1 MKCDRSLV
9 KGLQSVSMIIPFLLL
24 ISSLIAVAIY
34 LSPNSTLGQSS
45 TSGTQSWLD
54 RENNLRIV
62 FSYTPAIP
70 IIDTPTD
77 LKFSIQN
84 LQTGKLVTDLSARV
98 VILTNSS
105 GTERIFRFSNITA
118 PDGVFSIKYLFPD
131 TGLYQVI
138 TRITSQSNGV
148 ASLAS
153 LASFNVFVPG
163 QPNPFSLNN
172 SSGSSNPWIIF
183 VIAVA
188 AVIATILIVIN
199 RRKARKWNI
208 RRYPQSTSLASSD
221 KINLHHVD
229 NWKLYEL
236 DISRCQQA
244 YNVIGDYFSF
254 VTTILTFYWHF
265 EIIHN
270 RFDWLKEDSFNGYF
284 TLGTMMPGMSNL

>member
-1 MKCDRSLV
+1 MKCDTSLA
-9 KGLQSVSMIIPFLLL
+9 KGSQSISMIIPFLLL
-24 ISSLIAVAIY
+24 ISSLIAVVIY

-84 LQTGKLVTDLSARV
+84 LQTGKPVTDIFARV

-105 GTERIFRFSNITA
+105 GQERIFRFANITA
-118 PDGVFSIKYLFPD
+118 PNGVFSIKYLFPD

-138 TRITSQSNGV
+138 TRITSHSNGV

-153 LASFNVFVPG
+153 FKVFVPG
-163 QPNPFSLNN
+163 QPNAFSLNN

-183 VIAVA
+183 IIAIA
-188 AVIATILIVIN
+188 AVIATFLIVIN
-199 RRKARKWNI
+199 RRKARK
-208 RRYPQSTSLASSD
+208 
-221 KINLHHVD
+221 
-229 NWKLYEL
+229 
-236 DISRCQQA
+236 
-244 YNVIGDYFSF
+244 
-254 VTTILTFYWHF
+254 
-265 EIIHN
+265 
-270 RFDWLKEDSFNGYF
+270 
-284 TLGTMMPGMSNL
+284 

>member
-1 MKCDRSLV
+1 MKCDSLLV
-9 KGLQSVSMIIPFLLL
+9 KGLQSISIIIPFLLM
-24 ISSLIAVAIY
+24 ISSLIAVIIY

-54 RENNLRIV
+54 RENNLRMV

-84 LQTGKLVTDLSARV
+84 LQTGKPVTDLSVRV

-105 GTERIFRFSNITA
+105 GQERIFRFTNITA

-138 TRITSQSNGV
+138 TRITSHSNGV

-153 LASFNVFVPG
+153 FKVFVPG
-163 QPNPFSLNN
+163 QPDAFSLNN

-183 VIAVA
+183 IIAIA
-188 AVIATILIVIN
+188 AVIATFLIVIN
-199 RRKARKWNI
+199 RRKARK
-208 RRYPQSTSLASSD
+208 
-221 KINLHHVD
+221 
-229 NWKLYEL
+229 
-236 DISRCQQA
+236 
-244 YNVIGDYFSF
+244 
-254 VTTILTFYWHF
+254 
-265 EIIHN
+265 
-270 RFDWLKEDSFNGYF
+270 
-284 TLGTMMPGMSNL
+284 

>member
-1 MKCDRSLV
+1 MKCDSSLV
-9 KGLQSVSMIIPFLLL
+9 KGLQSISMIIPFLLL
-24 ISSLIAVAIY
+24 LSSLIAVAIY
-34 LSPNSTLGQSS
+34 LSPNSTIGQSS

-84 LQTGKLVTDLSARV
+84 LQTGKPVTDLSARV

-105 GTERIFRFSNITA
+105 GTERIFRFTNITV

-153 LASFNVFVPG
+153 FKVFVPG
-163 QPNPFSLNN
+163 QPNAFSLNN

-199 RRKARKWNI
+199 RRKARK
-208 RRYPQSTSLASSD
+208 
-221 KINLHHVD
+221 
-229 NWKLYEL
+229 
-236 DISRCQQA
+236 
-244 YNVIGDYFSF
+244 
-254 VTTILTFYWHF
+254 
-265 EIIHN
+265 
-270 RFDWLKEDSFNGYF
+270 
-284 TLGTMMPGMSNL
+284 

>member
-1 MKCDRSLV
+1 MKCDSSLE
-9 KGLQSVSMIIPFLLL
+9 KGLQSISMIIPFLLL
-24 ISSLIAVAIY
+24 LSSLIAVAIY
-34 LSPNSTLGQSS
+34 LSPNSTIGQSS

-62 FSYTPAIP
+62 FSYTPATP

-77 LKFSIQN
+77 LKFSILN
-84 LQTGKLVTDLSARV
+84 LQTGKPVTDLSARV
-98 VILTNSS
+98 VVLTNSS
-105 GTERIFRFSNITA
+105 GTERIFRFTNITA

-138 TRITSQSNGV
+138 TRITSQSNVV

-153 LASFNVFVPG
+153 LASFKVFVPG

-199 RRKARKWNI
+199 RRKARK
-208 RRYPQSTSLASSD
+208 
-221 KINLHHVD
+221 
-229 NWKLYEL
+229 
-236 DISRCQQA
+236 
-244 YNVIGDYFSF
+244 
-254 VTTILTFYWHF
+254 
-265 EIIHN
+265 
-270 RFDWLKEDSFNGYF
+270 
-284 TLGTMMPGMSNL
+284 

>member
-1 MKCDRSLV
+1 MKCDSSLV
-9 KGLQSVSMIIPFLLL
+9 KGLQSISMILPFLLL
-24 ISSLIAVAIY
+24 ISSVIALAIY

-45 TSGTQSWLD
+45 TSGTEFWLD
-54 RENNLRIV
+54 KENTLRMV

-84 LQTGKLVTDLSARV
+84 LQTGKPLTDVSARV

-105 GTERIFRFSNITA
+105 GQERIFRFTNIIA

-153 LASFNVFVPG
+153 FKVFVPG
-163 QPNPFSLNN
+163 QPNAFSLNN

-183 VIAVA
+183 VIAIAV
-188 AVIATILIVIN
+188 VIATFLIVIN
-199 RRKARKWNI
+199 RMKARKWNI
-208 RRYPQSTSLASSD
+208 
-221 KINLHHVD
+221 
-229 NWKLYEL
+229 
-236 DISRCQQA
+236 
-244 YNVIGDYFSF
+244 
-254 VTTILTFYWHF
+254 
-265 EIIHN
+265 
-270 RFDWLKEDSFNGYF
+270 
-284 TLGTMMPGMSNL
+284 

>member
-1 MKCDRSLV
+1 MKCDSSLV
-9 KGLQSVSMIIPFLLL
+9 KGLKSISMVIPFLLL

-34 LSPNSTLGQSS
+34 LSPNSTLGQSG

-84 LQTGKLVTDLSARV
+84 LQTGKPVTDLSARV
-98 VILTNSS
+98 VVLTNSS
-105 GTERIFRFSNITA
+105 GTERIFRFTNITA

-138 TRITSQSNGV
+138 TRITSYSNGV

-153 LASFNVFVPG
+153 FKVFVPG
-163 QPNPFSLNN
+163 QPNVFSLNN

-183 VIAVA
+183 VIAIA

-199 RRKARKWNI
+199 RRKARK
-208 RRYPQSTSLASSD
+208 
-221 KINLHHVD
+221 
-229 NWKLYEL
+229 
-236 DISRCQQA
+236 
-244 YNVIGDYFSF
+244 
-254 VTTILTFYWHF
+254 
-265 EIIHN
+265 
-270 RFDWLKEDSFNGYF
+270 
-284 TLGTMMPGMSNL
+284 

>member
-1 MKCDRSLV
+1 MKCDSSLV
-9 KGLQSVSMIIPFLLL
+9 KGLQSISMIIPFLLL
-24 ISSLIAVAIY
+24 LSSLIAVAIY

-84 LQTGKLVTDLSARV
+84 LQTGKPVTDLSARV

-105 GTERIFRFSNITA
+105 GTERIFRFTNITA

-153 LASFNVFVPG
+153 FKVFVPG
-163 QPNPFSLNN
+163 QPNAFSLNN

-199 RRKARKWNI
+199 RRKARK
-208 RRYPQSTSLASSD
+208 
-221 KINLHHVD
+221 
-229 NWKLYEL
+229 
-236 DISRCQQA
+236 
-244 YNVIGDYFSF
+244 
-254 VTTILTFYWHF
+254 
-265 EIIHN
+265 
-270 RFDWLKEDSFNGYF
+270 
-284 TLGTMMPGMSNL
+284 

>member
-1 MKCDRSLV
+1 MKCDSLLV
-9 KGLQSVSMIIPFLLL
+9 KGLQSISIIIPFLLM
-24 ISSLIAVAIY
+24 ISSLIAVIIY

-54 RENNLRIV
+54 RENNLRMV

-84 LQTGKLVTDLSARV
+84 LQTGKPVTDLSVRV

-105 GTERIFRFSNITA
+105 GQERIFRFTNITA

-138 TRITSQSNGV
+138 TRITSHSNGV

-153 LASFNVFVPG
+153 FKVFVPG
-163 QPNPFSLNN
+163 QPNAFSLNN

-183 VIAVA
+183 IIAIA
-188 AVIATILIVIN
+188 AVIATFLIVIN
-199 RRKARKWNI
+199 RRKARK
-208 RRYPQSTSLASSD
+208 
-221 KINLHHVD
+221 
-229 NWKLYEL
+229 
-236 DISRCQQA
+236 
-244 YNVIGDYFSF
+244 
-254 VTTILTFYWHF
+254 
-265 EIIHN
+265 
-270 RFDWLKEDSFNGYF
+270 
-284 TLGTMMPGMSNL
+284 

>member
-1 MKCDRSLV
+1 MKCDSLLV
-9 KGLQSVSMIIPFLLL
+9 KGLQSISIIIPFLLM
-24 ISSLIAVAIY
+24 ISSLIAVIIY

-54 RENNLRIV
+54 RENNLRMV

-84 LQTGKLVTDLSARV
+84 LQTRKPITDLSVRV

-105 GTERIFRFSNITA
+105 GQERIFRFTNITA

-138 TRITSQSNGV
+138 TRITSHSNGV

-153 LASFNVFVPG
+153 FKVFVPG
-163 QPNPFSLNN
+163 QPNAFSLNN

-183 VIAVA
+183 IIAIA
-188 AVIATILIVIN
+188 AVIATFLIVIN
-199 RRKARKWNI
+199 RRKARK
-208 RRYPQSTSLASSD
+208 
-221 KINLHHVD
+221 
-229 NWKLYEL
+229 
-236 DISRCQQA
+236 
-244 YNVIGDYFSF
+244 
-254 VTTILTFYWHF
+254 
-265 EIIHN
+265 
-270 RFDWLKEDSFNGYF
+270 
-284 TLGTMMPGMSNL
+284 

>member
-1 MKCDRSLV
+1 MKCDSSLV
-9 KGLQSVSMIIPFLLL
+9 KGLQSISMILPFLLL
-24 ISSLIAVAIY
+24 ISSVIALAIY

-45 TSGTQSWLD
+45 TSGTEFWLD
-54 RENNLRIV
+54 KENTLRMV

-84 LQTGKLVTDLSARV
+84 LQTGKPVTDLSARV

-105 GTERIFRFSNITA
+105 GQERIFRFTNITV

-138 TRITSQSNGV
+138 TRITSQSNDV

-153 LASFNVFVPG
+153 LASFKVFVPG
-163 QPNPFSLNN
+163 QPNAFSLNN

-183 VIAVA
+183 VIAIAV
-188 AVIATILIVIN
+188 VIATFLIVIN

-208 RRYPQSTSLASSD
+208 
-221 KINLHHVD
+221 
-229 NWKLYEL
+229 
-236 DISRCQQA
+236 
-244 YNVIGDYFSF
+244 
-254 VTTILTFYWHF
+254 
-265 EIIHN
+265 
-270 RFDWLKEDSFNGYF
+270 
-284 TLGTMMPGMSNL
+284 

>member
-1 MKCDRSLV
+1 V
-9 KGLQSVSMIIPFLLL
+9 KGLQSISMIIPFLLL
-24 ISSLIAVAIY
+24 ISCLIAVAIY
-34 LSPNSTLGQSS
+34 LSPNCILGQSS

-84 LQTGKLVTDLSARV
+84 LQTGKPVTDLSARV

-105 GTERIFRFSNITA
+105 GTERIFRFTNITV

-153 LASFNVFVPG
+153 LASFKVFVPG
-163 QPNPFSLNN
+163 QPNSFSLNN

-199 RRKARKWNI
+199 RRKTRK
-208 RRYPQSTSLASSD
+208 
-221 KINLHHVD
+221 
-229 NWKLYEL
+229 
-236 DISRCQQA
+236 
-244 YNVIGDYFSF
+244 
-254 VTTILTFYWHF
+254 
-265 EIIHN
+265 
-270 RFDWLKEDSFNGYF
+270 
-284 TLGTMMPGMSNL
+284 

>member
-1 MKCDRSLV
+1 MKCDSSLV
-9 KGLQSVSMIIPFLLL
+9 KGLQSISMIIPFLLL
-24 ISSLIAVAIY
+24 ISSLIAVAIC

-77 LKFSIQN
+77 LKFGIQN
-84 LQTGKLVTDLSARV
+84 LQTAKPVTDLFARV
-98 VILTNSS
+98 VILTNTS
-105 GTERIFRFSNITA
+105 GQERIFRFTNITA

-153 LASFNVFVPG
+153 FKVFVPG

-183 VIAVA
+183 VIAIA

-199 RRKARKWNI
+199 RRKARK
-208 RRYPQSTSLASSD
+208 
-221 KINLHHVD
+221 
-229 NWKLYEL
+229 
-236 DISRCQQA
+236 
-244 YNVIGDYFSF
+244 
-254 VTTILTFYWHF
+254 
-265 EIIHN
+265 
-270 RFDWLKEDSFNGYF
+270 
-284 TLGTMMPGMSNL
+284 

>member
-1 MKCDRSLV
+1 V
-9 KGLQSVSMIIPFLLL
+9 
-24 ISSLIAVAIY
+24 IALAIY

-45 TSGTQSWLD
+45 TSGTEFWLD
-54 RENNLRIV
+54 KENTLRMV

-84 LQTGKLVTDLSARV
+84 LQTGKPLTDVSARV

-105 GTERIFRFSNITA
+105 GQERIFRFTNIIA

-153 LASFNVFVPG
+153 FKVFVPG
-163 QPNPFSLNN
+163 QPNAFSLNN

-183 VIAVA
+183 VIAIAV
-188 AVIATILIVIN
+188 VIATFLIVIN
-199 RRKARKWNI
+199 RMKARKWNI
-208 RRYPQSTSLASSD
+208 
-221 KINLHHVD
+221 
-229 NWKLYEL
+229 
-236 DISRCQQA
+236 
-244 YNVIGDYFSF
+244 
-254 VTTILTFYWHF
+254 
-265 EIIHN
+265 
-270 RFDWLKEDSFNGYF
+270 
-284 TLGTMMPGMSNL
+284 

>member
-1 MKCDRSLV
+1 MKCDSSLV
-9 KGLQSVSMIIPFLLL
+9 KGLQSISMIIPFLLL
-24 ISSLIAVAIY
+24 LSSLIAVAIY

-84 LQTGKLVTDLSARV
+84 LQTGKPVTDLSARV

-105 GTERIFRFSNITA
+105 GTERIFRFTNITA

-138 TRITSQSNGV
+138 TRITSHSNGV

-153 LASFNVFVPG
+153 FKVFVPG

-183 VIAVA
+183 IIAIA
-188 AVIATILIVIN
+188 AVIATFLIVIN
-199 RRKARKWNI
+199 RRKARK
-208 RRYPQSTSLASSD
+208 
-221 KINLHHVD
+221 
-229 NWKLYEL
+229 
-236 DISRCQQA
+236 
-244 YNVIGDYFSF
+244 
-254 VTTILTFYWHF
+254 
-265 EIIHN
+265 
-270 RFDWLKEDSFNGYF
+270 
-284 TLGTMMPGMSNL
+284 